1 MDLCLDFVHCWEDF
15 FVTSNRESGE
25 GRYDIQLKP
34 VKKGLPGIIIELK
47 AEKKWYRREPET
59 VVRDC
64 TKTDSGKTI

>member
-1 MDLCLDFVHCWEDF
+1 MLGLCALLGGF

-47 AEKKWYRREPET
+47 AEKKWYRRESET